1 MPPTRRGQQRWDAA
15 LHVAGEP
22 VFMNTGGATLPQAS
36 FQQLLGWVAAPSE
49 GGNLTD
55 LGMQAIKDGWW
66 VDPPPTVLRQVRD
79 RQARAFEDL
88 QSWRDEQNLIEKQQ
102 EDVARAL
109 MPSVDRICRSH
120 E

>member
-1 MPPTRRGQQRWDAA
+1 MPPTWRGQQRWDAA

-55 LGMQAIKDGWW
+55 LGMQAII
-66 VDPPPTVLRQVRD
+66 VLLHCSR
-79 RQARAFEDL
+79 RADILCDSFCL
-88 QSWRDEQNLIEKQQ
+88 
-102 EDVARAL
+102 
-109 MPSVDRICRSH
+109 
-120 E
+120 